1 MFIEMRQFPKI
12 ETGHRPLVLGIGG
25 TQRPSSTSEKA
36 LRRTL
41 ALAEQAGATTE
52 ILAGQ
57 SICLPL
63 YDPTSKHR
71 CAEAE
76 QLIGALRRAD
86 AIIFASPAYHG
97 GISGL
102 IKNAIDYVED
112 MREDEQPYLANRAV
126 GTIITA
132 YGDQALGSTLS
143 AMRNIVHALR
153 GWPLPIGVG
162 INALRCTFES
172 DCRPSD
178 GYVDSQL
185 QIMAGQAVDFTAM
198 ISRRKS
204 AVVGTAM

>member
-1 MFIEMRQFPKI
+1 MFIEMKQLLKTEAR
-12 ETGHRPLVLGIGG
+12 HRPFVLGIGG
-25 TQRPSSTSEKA
+25 TQRPNSTSEKA
-36 LRRTL
+36 LRRVL
-41 ALAEQAGATTE
+41 ALAEQSGAATD

-71 CAEAE
+71 SAEAE
-76 QLIGALRRAD
+76 RLVEALRRAD
-86 AIIFASPAYHG
+86 AVIFASPAYHG

-132 YGDQALGSTLS
+132 YGDQALGSTIG
-143 AMRNIVHALR
+143 AMRNITHALR

-162 INALRCTFES
+162 INALRCTFDVDS
-172 DCRPSD
+172 RPSD
-178 GYVDSQL
+178 AHVDCQL
-185 QIMAGQAVDFTAM
+185 ETMAGQAVDFAAM
-198 ISRRKS
+198 MSQRKQVTV
-204 AVVGTAM
+204 ATTI